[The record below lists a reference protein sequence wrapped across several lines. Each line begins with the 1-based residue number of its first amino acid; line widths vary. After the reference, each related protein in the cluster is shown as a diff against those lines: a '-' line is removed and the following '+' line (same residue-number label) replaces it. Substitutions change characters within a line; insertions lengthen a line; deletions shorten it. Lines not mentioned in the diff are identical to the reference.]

1 MTWRRTPRQQPI
13 AQLCLRHESRLLRP
27 GATLDR
33 CLFAVIFHPPTRSLA
48 VSASPFLCLELIPVP
63 QWSLF
68 YPTAIVPELNPF
80 FFFLTT
86 WTTVQLWLSL
96 TTVNTH
102 VTNDGWRLYGTCG
115 LQSMCMTIV
124 WFEPHGDTVK
134 PGFDVP
140 LFRRGHLPEED
151 TCLCSHVGSSA
162 VIHRVRCVQK
172 AWTFI
177 PLTRSQTMTLFF
189 FFKSPEN

>member
-1 MTWRRTPRQQPI
+1 MKANTQATADRPALPSAWVPSAPSRGDAGPMS
-13 AQLCLRHESRLLRP
+13 LRSNFSSTDPVVGCERLSLLVSGIDP
-27 GATLDR
+27 SSTVKSLLPY
-33 CLFAVIFHPPTRSLA
+33 CNRSWIKS
-48 VSASPFLCLELIPVP
+48 V
-63 QWSLF
+63 
-68 YPTAIVPELNPF
+68 F

-140 LFRRGHLPEED
+140 LFRRGYLPEED